1 MSGSS
6 SANGPIGRVG
16 TFQLVHHLF
25 SQSRGGVHG
34 HAAWQIAAQVWVR
47 RVLRGSLTGILR
59 RDLAGP
65 RLERLGAGGFSI
77 LRLRGFMRAALRGS
91 LAIRLH

>member
-1 MSGSS
+1 MHNHT
-6 SANGPIGRVG
+6 AR
-16 TFQLVHHLF
+16 
-25 SQSRGGVHG
+25 
-34 HAAWQIAAQVWVR
+34 QIEGQVPVR